1 MRSAPAVADDP
12 DLEVWRA
19 GFEDVTPIAEL
30 AARREHTAVGVVDRM
45 RVTPGRALSVRLVD
59 GSGALEVVW
68 TGRQS
73 LPGLTLGTAL
83 RVTALVVAERPG
95 HPTMRNPVWAPV
107 AEPFA

>member
-1 MRSAPAVADDP
+1 MRTAPAVVDDP
-12 DLEVWRA
+12 GLGAWRA
-19 GFEDVTPIAEL
+19 GFDDVTPIAGL
-30 AARREHTAVGVVDRM
+30 VARREHTTVGVVDRM
-45 RVTPGRALSVRLVD
+45 RVTPGRALTVRLVD

-68 TGRQS
+68 TGRQT

-83 RVTALVVAERPG
+83 RVTALVVEERPG